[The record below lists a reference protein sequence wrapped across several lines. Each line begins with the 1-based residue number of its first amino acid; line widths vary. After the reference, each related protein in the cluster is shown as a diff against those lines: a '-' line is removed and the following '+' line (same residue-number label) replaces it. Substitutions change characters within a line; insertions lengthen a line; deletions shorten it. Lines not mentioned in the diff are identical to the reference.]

1 MPVAQ
6 RGPLASALLGDA
18 VQGVRTRA
26 AYVLAGME
34 TARLSAP
41 EREGF
46 ERAAQE
52 FVAAMKFNAD
62 RPESRSMLGSFYLRR
77 GAMADAEA
85 ELKAALRL
93 SRQYTPAAINL
104 ADLYRQLGRE
114 AEGERILRE
123 AIANGPE
130 DAGVHHALGLTLV
143 RLKRLD
149 EALGEF
155 RLAAQL
161 APEQARYAYVHAV
174 ALNSAGRGSEAIAVL
189 KDSLVRHPDDRETLL
204 ALISF
209 NRQGGDISAAVAYA
223 QQLARMAPTDPN
235 VTRLLQDLER
245 QNGAS
250 KP

>member
-1 MPVAQ
+1 
-6 RGPLASALLGDA
+6 
-18 VQGVRTRA
+18 
-26 AYVLAGME
+26 
-34 TARLSAP
+34 
-41 EREGF
+41 
-46 ERAAQE
+46 
-52 FVAAMKFNAD
+52 

-77 GAMADAEA
+77 GATADAEA

-114 AEGERILRE
+114 NDGEQILRRALAEG
-123 AIANGPE
+123 AQ

-149 EALGEF
+149 AALDEL

-161 APEQARYAYVHAV
+161 APEQARYAYVYAV
-174 ALNSAGRGSEAIAVL
+174 ALNSAGRASEAISVL
-189 KDSLVRHPDDRETLL
+189 TDSLSRHPDDRDTLL

-209 NRQGGDISAAVAYA
+209 ARERGDIPSALAYA
-223 QQLARMAPTDPN
+223 QKLARIAPTDPN

-245 QNGAS
+245 QNRPCGRRYIFRLS
-250 KP
+250 